1 MPQTQLIIYQ
11 EANGT
16 APLIEWL
23 KCQGKKVQNK
33 CQAFIEHLAEHGRDV
48 RRPQADILRDGIYEL
63 RPKRQGIQYRILYAF
78 VGQQVVL
85 LTHGF
90 IKEDDKVDPA
100 EINRAIEYRKKY
112 EMNPELHTYKAEE

>member
-1 MPQTQLIIYQ
+1 MPATQLIIYQ

-23 KCQGKKVQNK
+23 QRQGKKVQNK

-78 VGQQVVL
+78 VGEQVVL

-100 EINRAIEYRKKY
+100 EINRAIEYKKKY
-112 EMNPELHTYKAEE
+112 EMNPELHTYKTEE

>member
-1 MPQTQLIIYQ
+1 MPATQLKIYQ

-33 CQAFIEHLAEHGRDV
+33 CHAYIEHLAEHGRDV
-48 RRPQADILRDGIYEL
+48 RRPQADILRGGIYEL